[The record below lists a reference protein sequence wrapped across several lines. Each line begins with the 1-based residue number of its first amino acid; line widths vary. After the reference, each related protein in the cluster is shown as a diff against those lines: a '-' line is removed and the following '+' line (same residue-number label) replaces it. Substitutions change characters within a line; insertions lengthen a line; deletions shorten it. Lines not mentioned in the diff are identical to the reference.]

1 MNTNWKSLIIVFNYK
16 TIAITSLSVLTTF
29 MCVKFDITA
38 KFPDLLIGLAIVFPV
53 VFSIS
58 SAFARREFAL
68 QRYSEFKGHLISI
81 YFAFRY
87 WPLDKNNQELTAKV
101 RIELDKIFSLTSTML
116 LSLESWKQNEKIMYE
131 HFKNLSIYV
140 SELRTLNVQSGEISR
155 INQYISKIIISFDSM
170 RSVYLYR
177 TPLAL
182 RLFSRIFI
190 FSFPLLYAPYFAAI
204 SKEYNPYLTYVMP
217 LLYSF
222 ILISLNNIQEQLEN
236 PFDKI
241 GLDDININ
249 VKEETIMLD

>member
-1 MNTNWKSLIIVFNYK
+1 MNTNWKSLITVFNYK

-101 RIELDKIFSLTSTML
+101 RIELDSPSALSRKEALTITQKDSSFFDEEFRKMLSRTISYQGFSLIEVYPTQIQRFHNDPAIIFSY
-116 LSLESWKQNEKIMYE
+116 K
-131 HFKNLSIYV
+131 
-140 SELRTLNVQSGEISR
+140 RTGKKGPVIVRIIQAFTQSGTLR
-155 INQYISKIIISFDSM
+155 IILSCRESEAIIWNPVLNKIQDSI
-170 RSVYLYR
+170 R
-177 TPLAL
+177 
-182 RLFSRIFI
+182 
-190 FSFPLLYAPYFAAI
+190 
-204 SKEYNPYLTYVMP
+204 
-217 LLYSF
+217 
-222 ILISLNNIQEQLEN
+222 NN
-236 PFDKI
+236 
-241 GLDDININ
+241 
-249 VKEETIMLD
+249 